1 MQVCS
6 VAFLSLIAFTGNAI
20 KSVIAYKV
28 ST

>member
-20 KSVIAYKV
+20 QSVIAYKV
-28 ST
+28 SI